1 MPPVVKTAALT
12 TFALVAFA
20 GNSILCRLA
29 LGGGS
34 IDAASFSS
42 IRLLSGILMLVLI
55 LALSRPASKKRSTGS
70 WTASFMLFLYA
81 TTFSFAYV
89 SLDTGIGA
97 LILFGA
103 VQITM
108 IMISLIKGTRLHV
121 SEWLG
126 VILAFSGFIY
136 LVMPGLTAPSL
147 TGFLLMATAG
157 IAWGIYTVKGQ
168 ASQNPVSDT
177 TYNFLRTLP
186 FVLILVMITFPHAR
200 LSNEGIL
207 LAVLSGAITS
217 GIGYAVWYMALRELS
232 ISKAAVVQL
241 CVPIIAAA
249 GGILFAHETIPQRM
263 LLASVMILG
272 GILMVIMRKHFAR

>member
-1 MPPVVKTAALT
+1 MPSVVKTAALT

-20 GNSILCRLA
+20 GNSVLCRLA
-29 LGGGS
+29 LGGDS

-42 IRLLSGILMLVLI
+42 IRLLSGILMLALI
-55 LALSRPASKKRSTGS
+55 LALSRPKGKKRSTGS
-70 WTASFMLFLYA
+70 WSASFMLFLYA

-186 FVLILVMITFPHAR
+186 LVLILVMVTFPHAR
-200 LSNEGIL
+200 LSNAGIL
-207 LAVLSGAITS
+207 LAVLSGAVTS
-217 GIGYAVWYMALRELS
+217 GIGYAVWYMALRDLS

-272 GILMVIMRKHFAR
+272 GILMVIMRKHFTR

>member
-1 MPPVVKTAALT
+1 
-12 TFALVAFA
+12 
-20 GNSILCRLA
+20 
-29 LGGGS
+29 
-34 IDAASFSS
+34 
-42 IRLLSGILMLVLI
+42 
-55 LALSRPASKKRSTGS
+55 
-70 WTASFMLFLYA
+70 MLFLYA

-186 FVLILVMITFPHAR
+186 LVLILVMVTFPYAR

-232 ISKAAVVQL
+232 TSKAAVVQL

-272 GILMVIMRKHFAR
+272 GILMVIMRKHFTR

>member
-1 MPPVVKTAALT
+1 
-12 TFALVAFA
+12 
-20 GNSILCRLA
+20 
-29 LGGGS
+29 
-34 IDAASFSS
+34 
-42 IRLLSGILMLVLI
+42 
-55 LALSRPASKKRSTGS
+55 
-70 WTASFMLFLYA
+70 MLFLYA

-108 IMISLIKGTRLHV
+108 IMISLIKGTRLHA

-126 VILAFSGFIY
+126 IILAFSGFIY

-157 IAWGIYTVKGQ
+157 IAWGFYTVKGQ